1 VSDQQRSGGP
11 AGQGAP
17 LRGGPAPSAVARLK
31 VRVAG
36 ALVARTAL
44 VLGIAAGG
52 AALGALLADATVVL
66 PLGARIATPWLLAC
80 GAAAIAVWGAAR
92 VRRLSDL
99 RVARRFEGAYPELG
113 TAMTNAV
120 QLAAPPPGARG
131 TPVET
136 VLRAR
141 AVELGHKAASGV
153 RTWPVE
159 RARVLALSAALLA
172 TALAWSGVWAGWGDV
187 LRAVFPRFLDPRGD
201 HPPYSRLSFEVE
213 PGDSEVAYGGQLEVR
228 VRASGRPVEKLWLV
242 SRDLDDKDAGP
253 APSHNA
259 GRDLRATMFV
269 APDGS
274 YFQTLANLRRP
285 MRYWVTDGRA
295 RSHRFSIGV
304 RYTPRI
310 TMAECAVKFPEYM
323 RRKPKKHKLLGHAT
337 PKEGSEAGARSTVE
351 AGEFRIPLESRVTF
365 RIASNRP
372 LAGGALVLTPVL
384 GGKRREVELAAETA
398 CLRADTHR
406 QEGGSVVSGEIE
418 FTGAAAFSLS
428 VTDVSG
434 LASTRRV
441 CGRFM
446 VEPDERPRI
455 WVVEPGKNAVATP
468 EVKIPVRVRA
478 EDDHSVERIVWFRSH
493 NGSVERPHDMALKPG
508 VRGAPRKACLRADT
522 HRQAEAESALD
533 MADLGVRPGDAIEY
547 FFEAV
552 DNSPRGPNLATS
564 RVFRIEIIS
573 VEEYKR
579 LLKMMAA
586 RRALFEAQSR
596 LGDWLRRLSERGD
609 DLRKLAEAGDPGKAM
624 KEARRLAK
632 DLAEYRKELA
642 GVLKQPDLF
651 DVDPFLKDALRK
663 QQRELKR
670 LAEELDRAME
680 AGDAGAVAD
689 AAGRLAALSR
699 YERQAVAE
707 PVRHV
712 RSVVDVLARASAFAR
727 LTAEQRRIVR
737 MAERFKEARKDLT
750 RLERMELQ
758 DLAHAEGRV
767 RDGIRKIVDDL
778 PGLIEL
784 VPDDAEYDDLRRTA
798 TDFVAAVAEA
808 GIVADLGAASDLF
821 AEPDGPTARAMAA
834 KALEKMEKLVAKA
847 PSGQGSTPGFRSVFQ
862 PSLADA
868 MSSSVGQILSAMGMG
883 SGSGGGGSGGYGMF
897 AGDVALYGPAAML
910 GGSGELGGSGG
921 AGRGEGLGGR
931 GAGLRRDA
939 TDAADP
945 ALSGPN
951 TRAGARLETEPRF
964 PLRYRQLV
972 GEYFRVVA
980 ESLSEED

>member
-1 VSDQQRSGGP
+1 V
-11 AGQGAP
+11 
-17 LRGGPAPSAVARLK
+17 
-31 VRVAG
+31 
-36 ALVARTAL
+36 
-44 VLGIAAGG
+44 I
-52 AALGALLADATVVL
+52 
-66 PLGARIATPWLLAC
+66 
-80 GAAAIAVWGAAR
+80 
-92 VRRLSDL
+92 
-99 RVARRFEGAYPELG
+99 
-113 TAMTNAV
+113 
-120 QLAAPPPGARG
+120 
-131 TPVET
+131 
-136 VLRAR
+136 R
-141 AVELGHKAASGV
+141 AVL
-153 RTWPVE
+153 
-159 RARVLALSAALLA
+159 
-172 TALAWSGVWAGWGDV
+172 
-187 LRAVFPRFLDPRGD
+187 PRFLDPRGD

-213 PGDSEVAYGGQLEVR
+213 PGDSEVAYGGQLEVC

-274 YFQTLANLRRP
+274 HFQTLANLRRP

-310 TMAECAVKFPEYM
+310 TMAECSVEFPEYM

-337 PKEGSEAGARSTVE
+337 SKEGSEAGARSTVE
-351 AGEFRIPLESRVTF
+351 AGEFRIPLDSRVTF

-384 GGKRREVELAAETA
+384 GGKRREVELAGET
-398 CLRADTHR
+398 
-406 QEGGSVVSGEIE
+406 EGGSVVSGKIE
-418 FTGAAAFSLS
+418 FSGAAAFSLS

-441 CGRFM
+441 CGRFV

-468 EVKIPVRVRA
+468 EVTVPVRVRA

-493 NGSVERPHDMALKPG
+493 NQSIERSHDMALKSG
-508 VRGAPRKACLRADT
+508 VRGAPGK
-522 HRQAEAESALD
+522 AEARSALD

-579 LLKMMAA
+579 LLKTMAA

-596 LGDWLRRLSERGD
+596 LGDWLRRLSERGE
-609 DLRKLAEAGDPGKAM
+609 DLRKLAEAGDPGEAM

-651 DVDPFLKDALRK
+651 DVDPFLKEALRK
-663 QQRELKR
+663 QQRELER
-670 LAEELDRAME
+670 LAEELDRAIE
-680 AGDAGAVAD
+680 AGDAGAIAN

-699 YERQAVAE
+699 YERLYVAE

-712 RSVVDVLARASAFAR
+712 RSVVDVLALASAFAR

-737 MAERFKEARKDLT
+737 MAERFREARDDLS

-767 RDGIRKIVDDL
+767 GDGVRKIVDDL

-798 TDFVAAVAEA
+798 TEFVAAVRAA
-808 GIVADLGAASDLF
+808 GIVADLRAASDLF
-821 AEPDGPTARAMAA
+821 AEPDGPAARARAA

-862 PSLADA
+862 PALADA

-883 SGSGGGGSGGYGMF
+883 SGSGGGGGGGYGMF
-897 AGDVALYGPAAML
+897 AGDVALYGPAAAL

-921 AGRGEGLGGR
+921 SGRGEGLGGR
-931 GAGLRRDA
+931 GTGLRRDA

-945 ALSGPN
+945 ALSRPD
-951 TRAGARLETEPRF
+951 TRAGARLETEARF

-980 ESLSEED
+980 ESLSEDD